1 MADETAI
8 ALIEPDPF
16 LAEGKRMAD
25 YIPIGRYQAA
35 GLSGYDLAAGDI
47 ESTGEGDIDVG
58 RFSEMLAVARPFLGT
73 ESKPNATAFVQVVR
87 SNGNTVKVL
96 NRLGKGM
103 REYYSG
109 DVDSSLVSQEHG
121 RLSQDAWAKTN
132 GDYNDGRI
140 FHEAVGE
147 SGERSTGGQM
157 KDAWTDWILQTVK
170 ETRVEKTQLIETFG
184 DNYLYVFGERPRT
197 LSFQG
202 ILLNTADYNWR
213 AEFWENWDFYFRA
226 TKLVQ
231 LDARMYISWDDVL
244 VEGYPISANAH
255 ESAESPN
262 AMVFSF
268 NFYVTSY
275 TSLAAKNGFE
285 NEKRRRQATMRS
297 GVNAYA
303 GSGKRVINDYWNK
316 WSILDMLGSK
326 GTTMAARKATE
337 ALYASSL
344 GASDTQ
350 RVMDLDHPDGP
361 QMVDVPK
368 FFNDPATGLPDP
380 NQPNP
385 DYQMSVEG
393 RVMNSLLNP
402 LTSASIQMVGNAVI
416 KGGLGYLNSMAA
428 LESFMHA
435 SALEGAKILNEALFK
450 TTMQGL
456 VEHQAAGEMAGP
468 LQVLKPGELN
478 HLSNQVNESIKRWGS
493 AGWGDGQAS
502 KHGSW
507 DGVDMSNAG
516 SVMATALS
524 LGSLDQIAAGMA
536 YGMSYKAGKSGQDVY
551 QSAKKAE
558 ERKAEMLSGYKMI
571 KGDAM
576 PAGTMLVGVNLKDQM
591 AEAVSASG
599 GVTWD
604 LEDETNEGPQSGGG
618 AFDTSI

>member
-1 MADETAI
+1 MAETAI

-25 YIPIGRYQAA
+25 YIPIGRYQAL
-35 GLSGYDLAAGDI
+35 GLPLDIAAGDLFGT
-47 ESTGEGDIDVG
+47 EAVG

-87 SNGNTVKVL
+87 SNGSTVKVL

-140 FHEAVGE
+140 FHENIGEGPEGAVA
-147 SGERSTGGQM
+147 RSQSGQM

-275 TSLAAKNGFE
+275 TSLAAKGGFE

-326 GTTMAARKATE
+326 GTTMAARKASE
-337 ALYASSL
+337 AIYKGSL
-344 GASDTQ
+344 LASDTQ

-368 FFNDPATGLPDP
+368 FLDNGD
-380 NQPNP
+380 PNP
-385 DYQMSVEG
+385 DYQMSVKG
-393 RVMNSLLNP
+393 RLMNSLLNP
-402 LTSASIQMVGNAVI
+402 LSSASIQMVGNAVI

-428 LESFMHA
+428 LESFMQA

-516 SVMATALS
+516 SVMATAFS

-576 PAGTMLVGVNLKDQM
+576 PAGTMLVDVNLKDQM
-591 AEAVSASG
+591 AGAVSASG
-599 GVTWD
+599 GVMWD